1 MTHTSETTPL
11 DSIRRTTGRDKGFS
25 LVELLIVIVILGILA
40 TVTVFAV
47 RGITD
52 RGTTSVCDTDK
63 VTVQTAVETFLA
75 QYPGMMSGGT
85 VRIPTTAIAAG
96 AAWTGSAAIAAQAMP
111 SGTSFQG
118 AAAVAGA
125 NPAGTLVN
133 AGLLRAVPTNYF
145 LNVNGTL
152 TVRTVTCGTI
162 GTNIG

>member
-1 MTHTSETTPL
+1 MNRT
-11 DSIRRTTGRDKGFS
+11 RTTDHPKNESSGTARDKGFT
-25 LVELLIVIVILGILA
+25 LVEILIVIVILGILA

-52 RGTTSVCDTDK
+52 RGTTSACDADK
-63 VTVQTAVETFLA
+63 VTVQKAVETFLA
-75 QYPGMMSGGT
+75 QYPGMMSGAT
-85 VRIPTTAIAAG
+85 VRIPTAAIAAG
-96 AAWTGSAAIAAQAMP
+96 GAWTASPAIAAQAMP
-111 SGTSFQG
+111 VGTSFQG

-125 NPAGTLVN
+125 TPAGTLVN

>member
-1 MTHTSETTPL
+1 MENHIEEVQAEVQATKK
-11 DSIRRTTGRDKGFS
+11 DKGFT

-52 RGTTSVCDTDK
+52 QGKTSACDTDK
-63 VTVQTAVETFLA
+63 VTLQTAVETFLA
-75 QYPGMMSGGT
+75 QYPGMMSGAT
-85 VRIPTTAIAAG
+85 VNIPTAAVAVGGAWTASPAIAAV
-96 AAWTGSAAIAAQAMP
+96 AMP
-111 SGTSFQG
+111 TGTSFQG

-125 NPAGTLVN
+125 TPAATLVN

-152 TVRTVTCGTI
+152 TVRLATCGVV